1 MGHGQDGLSLTG
13 QSRGE
18 NEGPVV
24 GIPWPHQNLL
34 TPFSGSPLP
43 SRTDSDSSPLST
55 ALWELAQPSS
65 TTLSFSY
72 AHTPCLQALH
82 VLSPPPGVLRMHA
95 HTHVHTCRC
104 THTTRG

>member
-1 MGHGQDGLSLTG
+1 MGHGQDGPSLMG

-24 GIPWPHQNLL
+24 GVPWPHQNLL

-43 SRTDSDSSPLST
+43 SSADSDSSPPST
-55 ALWELAQPSS
+55 AQWELAQPSP
-65 TTLSFSY
+65 T
-72 AHTPCLQALH
+72 TPCLQALH
-82 VLSPPPGVLRMHA
+82 VLFPLPEVLHMHA